1 MADVIAKIKIM
12 PEGTDTDL
20 DKLKKELASSMP
32 RSARLSGWG
41 EEKIAFGLKALVATV
56 VVGDAEGGTQAVED
70 AFTKVKG
77 VQSVQ
82 VVGLGR
88 AII

>member
-20 DKLKKELASSMP
+20 DKLKKELTSSMP
-32 RSARLSGWG
+32 LGARLSGWG
-41 EEKIAFGLKALVATV
+41 EEKIAFGLKALIATV

-70 AFTKVKG
+70 VFAKVKG

>member
-12 PEGTDTDL
+12 PEGTDTNL
-20 DKLKKELASSMP
+20 DELKKELESKVP
-32 RSARLSGWG
+32 KSARLGGWG
-41 EEKIAFGLKALVATV
+41 EEKIAYGLKALIVTV

-70 AFTKVKG
+70 AFASVKG

-88 AII
+88 AIV